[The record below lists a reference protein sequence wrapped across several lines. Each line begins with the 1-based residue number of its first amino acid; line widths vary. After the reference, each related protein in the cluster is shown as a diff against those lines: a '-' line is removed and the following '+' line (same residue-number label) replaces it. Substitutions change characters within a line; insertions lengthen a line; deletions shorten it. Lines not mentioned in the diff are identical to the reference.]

1 MATDINDILGGGSTK
16 PKAGTRKSQVVGGWV
31 IPYIANEAGE
41 WEVDT
46 TQQPTRYLPEAAPA
60 RGGAPVVL
68 APPTRG
74 RGAVVWNEEAQQA
87 QELEGTAL
95 AEAEP
100 GTQPIHWQNGVA
112 YQYDPASG
120 TLRALQQDPGTIAR
134 LQAQED
140 RAARAEVRAATKEQG
155 DAEIARI
162 NALRQA
168 KQIDDAEAERQWNR
182 WYKENVEA
190 PQAQAKF
197 PLDLAQEERADV
209 TAAPAPGERAGK
221 SAVEDV
227 VAQIP
232 YQFSGGFLER
242 RRQGLEA
249 AQRGM
254 YGPASAAGPNTQP
267 HRGAA
272 SR

>member
-87 QELEGTAL
+87 QELEGTAPP
-95 AEAEP
+95 EAEP
-100 GTQPIHWQNGVA
+100 DTQPIHWQNGVA

-140 RAARAEVRAATKEQG
+140 RAARAEIRAATKEEG
-155 DAEIARI
+155 EAEIARI
-162 NALRQA
+162 NAMKAA
-168 KQIDDAEAERQWNR
+168 KQIDDAEAERLFQR
-182 WYKENVEA
+182 WYKTNFEEPRLRA
-190 PQAQAKF
+190 AQQ
-197 PLDLAQEERADV
+197 LQLAQEERANV
-209 TAAPAPGERAGK
+209 TAA
-221 SAVEDV
+221 
-227 VAQIP
+227 
-232 YQFSGGFLER
+232 
-242 RRQGLEA
+242 
-249 AQRGM
+249 
-254 YGPASAAGPNTQP
+254 
-267 HRGAA
+267 H
-272 SR
+272 